1 MSAEPYRHL
10 LVPLDVSD
18 EARQVLSRARD
29 LAGRY
34 GARLTLL
41 HVVEPV
47 IIDTS
52 YDLMGPLPVEIDEP
66 LLERGRDFLQ
76 RLAGEFGLA
85 DVEQRVELG
94 PVKATILD
102 LAESEGVDL
111 IVIGT
116 HGRHGVKL
124 ILGST
129 ANAVL
134 HGTPC
139 DVHAVRIREPAEA
152 GGD

>member
-1 MSAEPYRHL
+1 MASAYQHI

-18 EARQVLSRARD
+18 EARQVLERGQD
-29 LAGRY
+29 LAQRY

-52 YDLMGPLPVEIDEP
+52 YDLIGPLPVEIDEP
-66 LLERGRDFLQ
+66 LLQRGQDFLQ
-76 RLAGEFGLA
+76 QIVREFRLEAET
-85 DVEQRVELG
+85 VVELG
-94 PVKATILD
+94 PVKGTILEY
-102 LAESEGVDL
+102 ARENRVDL

-124 ILGST
+124 LLGST

-139 DVHAVRIREPAEA
+139 DVHAVRIREH
-152 GGD
+152 D

>member
-1 MSAEPYRHL
+1 MATAYQHI

-18 EARQVLSRARD
+18 EARQVLDRGQD
-29 LAGRY
+29 LARRY
-34 GARLTLL
+34 QARLSLL

-52 YDLMGPLPVEIDEP
+52 YDLIGPLPVEIDEP
-66 LLERGRDFLQ
+66 LLQRGRDFLEQIAREYGLDAQ
-76 RLAGEFGLA
+76 RA
-85 DVEQRVELG
+85 VELG
-94 PVKATILD
+94 PVKGTILEYARNND
-102 LAESEGVDL
+102 VDL

-124 ILGST
+124 LLGST

-139 DVHAVRIREPAEA
+139 DIHAVRIRE
-152 GGD
+152 DH

>member
-1 MSAEPYRHL
+1 MASAYQHI

-18 EARQVLSRARD
+18 EARQVLDRGQD
-29 LAGRY
+29 LARRY
-34 GARLTLL
+34 GARLSLL

-52 YDLMGPLPVEIDEP
+52 YDLIGPLPIEIDEP
-66 LLERGRDFLQ
+66 LLQRGRDFLQ
-76 RLAGEFGLA
+76 QIAREFRLDAHQ
-85 DVEQRVELG
+85 DVVLG
-94 PVKATILD
+94 PVKGTILD
-102 LAESEGVDL
+102 YAQENQVDL

-116 HGRHGVKL
+116 HGRHGVKRL
-124 ILGST
+124 LGST

-139 DVHAVRIREPAEA
+139 DVHAVRIREK
-152 GGD
+152 D

>member
-1 MSAEPYRHL
+1 MASAYQHI

-18 EARQVLSRARD
+18 EARQVLERGQD
-29 LAGRY
+29 LAQRY

-52 YDLMGPLPVEIDEP
+52 YDLIGPLPVEIDEP
-66 LLERGRDFLQ
+66 LLQRGQDFLQ
-76 RLAGEFGLA
+76 QIAREFRLEAET
-85 DVEQRVELG
+85 VVELG
-94 PVKATILD
+94 PVKGTILEY
-102 LAESEGVDL
+102 ARENRVDL

-124 ILGST
+124 LLGST

-139 DVHAVRIREPAEA
+139 DVHAVRIREH
-152 GGD
+152 D

>member
-1 MSAEPYRHL
+1 M
-10 LVPLDVSD
+10 DVSD
-18 EARQVLSRARD
+18 EARQVLDRAQD
-29 LAGRY
+29 LARCY

-47 IIDTS
+47 IVDTS
-52 YDLMGPLPVEIDEP
+52 YDLIGPLPVEIDEP
-66 LLERGRDFLQ
+66 LLERGRAFLDRIARESQ
-76 RLAGEFGLA
+76 IDARQ
-85 DVEQRVELG
+85 VVELG
-94 PVKATILD
+94 PVKGTILEYASD
-102 LAESEGVDL
+102 NAVDL

-124 ILGST
+124 LLGST

-139 DVHAVRIREPAEA
+139 DIHAVRIRE
-152 GGD
+152 DH

>member
-1 MSAEPYRHL
+1 MNAEAYQHV

-18 EARQVLSRARD
+18 EARQVLARARD
-29 LAGRY
+29 LATRY
-34 GARLTLL
+34 GSRLTLL

-52 YDLMGPLPVEIDEP
+52 YDLIGPLPVEIDAP

-76 RLAGEFGLA
+76 RIAREFDLGDA
-85 DVEQRVELG
+85 KQQVELG
-94 PVKATILD
+94 PVKGTILEY
-102 LAESEGVDL
+102 AKENGVDL

-124 ILGST
+124 LLGST

-139 DVHAVRIREPAEA
+139 DVHAVRIHENGES
-152 GGD
+152 D

>member
-1 MSAEPYRHL
+1 MASAYQHI

-18 EARQVLSRARD
+18 EARQVLERGQD
-29 LAGRY
+29 LARRY
-34 GARLTLL
+34 QARLSLL

-47 IIDTS
+47 IIDSS
-52 YDLMGPLPVEIDEP
+52 YDLIGPLPVEIDEP
-66 LLERGRDFLQ
+66 LLQRGRDFLEQ
-76 RLAGEFGLA
+76 ITREYGLDA
-85 DVEQRVELG
+85 HRAVELG
-94 PVKATILD
+94 PVKGTILD
-102 LAESEGVDL
+102 YARDNDVDL

-124 ILGST
+124 LLGST

-139 DVHAVRIREPAEA
+139 DVHAVRIRE
-152 GGD
+152 DH

>member
-1 MSAEPYRHL
+1 MPAEAYQHV

-18 EARQVLSRARD
+18 EARQVLARARD
-29 LAGRY
+29 LASRY
-34 GARLTLL
+34 GSRLTLL

-52 YDLMGPLPVEIDEP
+52 YDLIGPLPVEIDAP

-76 RLAGEFGLA
+76 RIAREFDLEDA
-85 DVEQRVELG
+85 TRQVELG
-94 PVKATILD
+94 PVKGTILEY
-102 LAESEGVDL
+102 AKANGVDL

-124 ILGST
+124 LLGST

-139 DVHAVRIREPAEA
+139 DVHAVRIHENEQTA
-152 GGD
+152 

>member
-1 MSAEPYRHL
+1 MASAYQHI

-18 EARQVLSRARD
+18 EARQVLERGQD
-29 LAGRY
+29 LAQRY

-52 YDLMGPLPVEIDEP
+52 YDLIGPLPVEIDEP
-66 LLERGRDFLQ
+66 LLQRGQDFLHQ
-76 RLAGEFGLA
+76 IVREFRLEAET
-85 DVEQRVELG
+85 VVELG
-94 PVKATILD
+94 PVKGTILEY
-102 LAESEGVDL
+102 ARENRVDL

-124 ILGST
+124 LLGST

-139 DVHAVRIREPAEA
+139 DVHAVRIREH
-152 GGD
+152 D

>member
-1 MSAEPYRHL
+1 MKAEAYQHV

-18 EARQVLSRARD
+18 EARQVLARARD
-29 LAGRY
+29 LATRY
-34 GARLTLL
+34 GSRLTLL

-52 YDLMGPLPVEIDEP
+52 YDLIGPLPVEIDAP

-76 RLAGEFGLA
+76 RIAQEFDLEDA
-85 DVEQRVELG
+85 KQQVELG
-94 PVKATILD
+94 PVKGTILEY
-102 LAESEGVDL
+102 AKENGVDL

-124 ILGST
+124 LLGST

-139 DVHAVRIREPAEA
+139 DVHAVRIHENGES
-152 GGD
+152 D